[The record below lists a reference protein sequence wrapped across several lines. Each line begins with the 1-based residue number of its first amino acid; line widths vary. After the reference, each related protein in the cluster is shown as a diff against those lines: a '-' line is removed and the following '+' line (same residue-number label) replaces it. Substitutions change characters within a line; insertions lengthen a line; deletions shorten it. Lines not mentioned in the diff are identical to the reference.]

1 MEGIICKRVVSD
13 MMYFSVRLREL
24 RKAKRLTQKQLAQ
37 RVGVTRGMVSAM
49 ESDMRYPSYPIL
61 IRLAAVLGTTTDY
74 LLCVDGKRMIDISD
88 LSDREAAAV
97 HEMVLLLMAK
107 KQIMTMEAMQNEESG
122 WSYAGSG
129 DNT

>member
-1 MEGIICKRVVSD
+1 

-24 RKAKRLTQKQLAQ
+24 RKAKRLTQKELAQ

-49 ESDMRYPSYPIL
+49 ESDMRYPSYPVL

-74 LLCVDGKRMIDISD
+74 LLCVDGKRMIDISS

-97 HEMVLLLMAK
+97 HEMVSLLMANSPN
-107 KQIMTMEAMQNEESG
+107 TYDG
-122 WSYAGSG
+122 G
-129 DNT
+129 DAE